1 MKAAI
6 IVNGFTRS
14 AGADYQP
21 ARLKEEF
28 EKAGVA
34 AEIIKNYGALCKIIN
49 GEISCDINADF
60 CVFLDKDKYLSA
72 ALEKKGVK
80 LFNKSKA
87 IEDCDDKAV
96 TFLRLSDNGV
106 PMPDTITAPL
116 CYTPEA
122 KISDEFINEVVNS
135 LGLPLIIKTA
145 YGSLGNGVF
154 LAQSAEEVK
163 KISDNLKCVPHLY
176 QKFIKESYGRD
187 VRVIVIGGK
196 VFGAI
201 KRVSD
206 GDFRSNLS
214 LGGKAE
220 IFTPDE
226 KLIGLA
232 EKTARLLGL
241 DYCGIDFL
249 FTENGFTVCEVN
261 SNAFFKGFESATGLN
276 VAEAFVRYILKSTS
290 Y

>member
-1 MKAAI
+1 MKAVI
-6 IVNGFTRS
+6 IINAFTRS

-28 EKAGVA
+28 EKAGVF
-34 AEIIKNYGALCKIIN
+34 AEIIKNDGALCRIIN
-49 GEISCDINADF
+49 GEISCDLNADF

-72 ALEKKGVK
+72 SLEKKGVR

-96 TFLRLSDNGV
+96 TFLRLSNNGV

-135 LGLPLIIKTA
+135 LGLPLVIKTA

-176 QKFIKESYGRD
+176 QKFVKESYGRD

-214 LGGKAE
+214 LGGKGE

-226 KLIGLA
+226 KLISLA
-232 EKTARLLGL
+232 EKTAKLLDL

-249 FTENGFTVCEVN
+249 FAENGFTVCEVN
-261 SNAFFKGFESATGLN
+261 SNAFFKGFESITGVN
-276 VAEAFVRYILKSTS
+276 VAEAFVRHILKSTS